1 MGWRSKEELIC
12 QATCFRSPRYQLSLP
27 VRLFEGGGPHW
38 SLLGSSEHVQSEPWC
53 LHMGKAGRGTLTT
66 PPAAGW
72 PLQKAHVA
80 LAQGCLLHA
89 SKYLQVQAP
98 GDVNTLCQSASLHSP
113 IHSESVDL
121 SSILLPWPMPYGISG
136 VSQAEL
142 RGAGKAHH
150 AAACSPAFSVTSCL
164 TPQVLLQECE
174 AIRYNTTCWQT

>member
-1 MGWRSKEELIC
+1 MGWRSKGELIC
-12 QATCFRSPRYQLSLP
+12 QATCFRSPRYQLYLP
-27 VRLFEGGGPHW
+27 VHLFEGGGPHW
-38 SLLGSSEHVQSEPWC
+38 SLLGSSEHAQSEPWC

-98 GDVNTLCQSASLHSP
+98 GDVNTLCQSASLHSL

-174 AIRYNTTCWQT
+174 AIHYNTTCWQT